1 MRKYLT
7 ISIVAV
13 FIVTAFFLIVGC
25 QNKDISSTDNAN
37 IQSKMPSANPL
48 PSSNVKE
55 GWKFLTWGMSID
67 ETNTLLVK
75 NGMKKMDFHYNFSS
89 DQPGIVY
96 GPDQFVSEIIKCG
109 KSDRIGEFNNWF
121 EFYFV
126 NEKLTAVKL
135 YYQFEDNNAVV
146 DQLKNNFPDGKIEK
160 ESSSNT
166 FSYIGNNII
175 VFNRDFRYRLAE
187 IWYVN
192 PEVKKIKS
200 DMERLEKQYE
210 EIIRK

>member
-1 MRKYLT
+1 
-7 ISIVAV
+7 
-13 FIVTAFFLIVGC
+13 
-25 QNKDISSTDNAN
+25 
-37 IQSKMPSANPL
+37 MPSANPL
-48 PSSNVKE
+48 PSSNVKGG
-55 GWKFLTWGMSID
+55 GWKFLTWGRSID

-109 KSDRIGEFNNWF
+109 KSDHIGEFNNWF

-126 NEKLTAVKL
+126 NEKLAAVKL
-135 YYQFEDNNAVV
+135 YYQSNDNNAVV
-146 DQLKNNFPDGKIEK
+146 DQLKKNFPNGKIKK
-160 ESSSNT
+160 ESIGNS

-175 VFNRDFRYRLAE
+175 VFNRDFRYRLSE

-200 DMERLEKQYE
+200 DMETLEK
-210 EIIRK
+210 